1 MRSLLLV
8 PLHDAAAVEAAFA
21 SEADALIL
29 DLTGAPDTDARD
41 ALRQRAHDALRAAQ
55 LATERPHLYLRLDD
69 LDGAEIERDLA
80 AVMVG
85 EPDGI
90 LLAGSRSAADVQHL
104 GAILA
109 VHEAEH
115 GLTDGE
121 TSIIAEAGGRAQS
134 LFGLG
139 SYAAASERLVGLTWD
154 AERLAA
160 DLGCHHDESPAATL
174 TPLHTARHLT
184 LFAARAAE
192 IAAIDSASLFRDP
205 EAFAADCRDARRH
218 GFNAKI
224 ATSAAEVSIINTVFG
239 YEADP
244 EPWRR

>member
-8 PLHDAAAVEAAFA
+8 PLHDVAAIDAAFT
-21 SEADALIL
+21 SGADALVL
-29 DLTGAPDTDARD
+29 DLAGVRGEISRED
-41 ALRQRAHDALRAAQ
+41 LRRAAHDALRAAQ
-55 LATERPHLYLRLDD
+55 LATEWPHLYVRLDD
-69 LDGAEIERDLA
+69 LDGDSIERDLA

-90 LLAGSRSAADVQHL
+90 LLAGSRSGADVQHL
-104 GAILA
+104 GAMLA
-109 VHEAEH
+109 VQEAEY
-115 GLTDGE
+115 GLADGE
-121 TSIIAEAGGRAQS
+121 TTIIAEAGGRAQS

-139 SYAAASERLVGLTWD
+139 SYAASSERLIGLTWD

-160 DLGCHHDESPAATL
+160 DLGCLDDGGEAAAT
-174 TPLHTARHLT
+174 TPLHTARHFT

-192 IAAIDSASLFRDP
+192 VAAIDSAGVFGDP
-205 EAFAADCRDARRH
+205 DVFAAACRDARRH

-224 ATSAAEVSIINTVFG
+224 ATTAAEVAIINTVFG
-239 YEADP
+239 YEADA